1 MTFHGPPLGG
11 RRRRPLSQDEINTT
25 AKRIGNIVGD
35 PAGREFNDD
44 QFNAYSSRQ
53 ISRNMD
59 IGRNIIDNR
68 IETFKPEVT
77 RRDLNLDG
85 SVGDQADNF
94 PREVF
99 AVKKVLSKA
108 GAFTFDVGNEPTT
121 VPNDLFKTAIRNFQT
136 ANDLKVDGLIR
147 SGGPT
152 IHMLGRTTMG
162 QENGKPS
169 GFDAADF
176 KAATGRDPNLSLS
189 GKAIFKTVGK
199 SAGAGS
205 SGTQVARGFPRGGLG
220 RGGKG
225 SGKPWLERQI
235 EKQLKKPGSRRK
247 GPKEERSNPEIGETP
262 AHILRYS
269 DGRVY
274 IVVNKEGKIS
284 LSRKEPGA
292 ILIEPIRNKLQM
304 SKVQEVFHGNYP
316 DIDDRRSFQE
326 REAAGLDG
334 YVYGPVWD
342 KNGKKSY
349 KPLIDPTTGGI
360 FGGSRFLRIPVKGGI
375 ILTLAQIKAMGLS
388 KWHVPDR

>member
-1 MTFHGPPLGG
+1 MTFHGPPPGG

-25 AKRIGNIVGD
+25 AKRIENIVGD

-59 IGRNIIDNR
+59 IDHNIIDNR
-68 IETFKPEVT
+68 IEPFLPEVT
-77 RRDLNLDG
+77 RQDLNLKG
-85 SVGDQADNF
+85 SVGDNADNF

-108 GAFTFDVGNEPTT
+108 GAFAFDPGSEPTT
-121 VPNDLFKTAIRNFQT
+121 VPNDRFKTAIRNFQS
-136 ANDLKVDGLIR
+136 ANDLEVDGLIR

-169 GFDAADF
+169 GFDAADY
-176 KAATGRDPNLSLS
+176 KQNTGMDPNLTLT
-189 GKAIFKTVGK
+189 GKAIFKTPGGGG
-199 SAGAGS
+199 SAGS
-205 SGTQVARGFPRGGLG
+205 SGTQVARIFPRGGIG

-225 SGKPWLERQI
+225 SGKPWLDRQA

-262 AHILRYS
+262 AHIIRYP

-274 IVVNKEGKIS
+274 ILVNERGKIQ
-284 LSRKEPGA
+284 LVRKKPGTVNIEEIDRKSR
-292 ILIEPIRNKLQM
+292 LDPIRR
-304 SKVQEVFHGNYP
+304 VHTGNYP
-316 DIDDRRSFQE
+316 KWEDRRSFQE
-326 REAAGLDG
+326 REAAGLEG

-349 KPLIDPTTGGI
+349 KPLIDPSTGGF
-360 FGGSRFLRIPVKGGI
+360 FGGSKFLRIPVKGGI
-375 ILTLAQIKAMGLS
+375 FLTLAQIKAMGLS
-388 KWHVPDR
+388 KWHVVDR